1 MILFLSPSV
10 LLASTLQVYFLDVG
24 QGDSMVITASSGE
37 VVMIDSGPDEY
48 LILQKLRAL
57 NISHIDLLIDSHPH
71 NDHITGMD
79 AIIDTYQPRAFV
91 DIG

>member
-1 MILFLSPSV
+1 
-10 LLASTLQVYFLDVG
+10 
-24 QGDSMVITASSGE
+24 MVITASSGE

-71 NDHITGMD
+71 TDHITGMD
-79 AIIDTYQPRAFV
+79 TIIDTYQSRAFV
-91 DIG
+91 DIGIPHTTIAYENLIYA